1 MKKIMFVC
9 HGNICRS
16 PMAEFVLKKMLKDN
30 GVSDVVV
37 NSSATSYEEIGNGV
51 HIGTKKI
58 LDKLGI
64 DCSDKR
70 AVRFTMDDYD
80 EYDMIVVM
88 DDNNV
93 YNLSR
98 IIGEDT
104 EHKVIKLLD
113 LVGIDRDVAD
123 PWYTGDFEKTCQD
136 ITLGCLALLD
146 KLKRKA

>member
-93 YNLSR
+93 YNLLR

-123 PWYTGDFEKTCQD
+123 PWYTGDFEKTYQD